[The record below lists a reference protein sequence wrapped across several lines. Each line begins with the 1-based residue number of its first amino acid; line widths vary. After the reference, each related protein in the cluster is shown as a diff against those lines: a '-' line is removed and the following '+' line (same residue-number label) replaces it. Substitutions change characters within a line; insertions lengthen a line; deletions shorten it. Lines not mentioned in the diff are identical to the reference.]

1 MGPEV
6 ELAVSG
12 ESGSNFKSLLQQLSQ
27 KEFGTTPTY
36 QLIDEKGPDHSKCF
50 KIAAVVNGSNYF
62 PAWGRNKKEAE
73 QRAASNALAELDGQL
88 APFSSDEIEL

>member
-1 MGPEV
+1 MKPEV

-12 ESGSNFKSLLQQLSQ
+12 ASGNNFKSLLQQLSQ

-36 QLIDEKGPDHSKCF
+36 QLLDERGPDHSKCF
-50 KIAAVVNGSNYF
+50 KIAAAVGGASYA

-73 QRAASNALAELDGQL
+73 QKAACNALAEMSGET
-88 APFSSDEIEL
+88 APYRDDEI